1 MRARADLQLRR
12 RSTAAISLAFITL
25 AGLGA
30 GNRALAQSAE
40 AEALFNDGSKL
51 MASGK
56 LAAACDAF
64 EASNRVEPRAG
75 TLIRLGE
82 CREQNQQLASAWSAY
97 KDALTRVKDPRKRE
111 VASAKAAALE
121 PRLSYLTVSVSD
133 ESRIDGLTLTR
144 DGKAFDAMLW
154 NRALPVDGGD
164 YIIAGRA
171 PGHEEWQTSAH
182 VPVERAKVSVE
193 VPKFKEMIKLIP
205 TPAAP
210 LAPPASV
217 ALPAAPPADHVPANG
232 RFTTRRKVAI
242 GVAGVGLAA
251 GITGLIL
258 GASGKADQDDAFKR
272 CPNPATPCDQ
282 ADQSNALIKSSH
294 RRSLEA
300 NVAFGVA
307 AAGVI
312 GAAVL
317 WFTGAPGAESQKRV
331 TVVPHTAPGELGVVV
346 LGRF

>member
-1 MRARADLQLRR
+1 MRARLDLQHRR
-12 RSTAAISLAFITL
+12 RSIAATSVALLTL
-25 AGLGA
+25 VTLLGLGA

-51 MASGK
+51 MAAGK

-144 DGKAFDAMLW
+144 DGKSFDAMLW

-164 YIIAGRA
+164 YVIAGRA
-171 PGHEEWQTSAH
+171 PGHEAWQTTAH
-182 VPVERAKVSVE
+182 VPVELAKVSVE
-193 VPKFKEMIKLIP
+193 VPKFKEIVKLTAAP
-205 TPAAP
+205 TP
-210 LAPPASV
+210 PPAS
-217 ALPAAPPADHVPANG
+217 AAPSVGSAADRGPEERGV
-232 RFTTRRKVAI
+232 TIRRKLAI
-242 GVAGVGLAA
+242 GVAGVGLAT
-251 GITGLIL
+251 GITGLIV
-258 GASGKADQDDAFKR
+258 GASGKADQDHAFEL
-272 CPNPATPCDQ
+272 CPVPAMSCDHADQ
-282 ADQSNALIKSSH
+282 ANALIKSSH

-307 AAGVI
+307 AAAAI

-317 WFTGAPGAESQKRV
+317 WITGAPGAESPRRV
-331 TVVPHTAPGELGVVV
+331 TLVPHTAPGELGVVM